1 MIRAALFLASSFVI
15 GFSSSQVVAET
26 IDAEY
31 SRFYSHVKK
40 LDNED
45 TQALQFAFGFV
56 RVGEGRLCGVNAAS
70 IVTDKKT
77 MELEVSD
84 EGRFTVPTE
93 RALKLANALVRID
106 LVERANVCDMSVQ
119 LETKPEYLKQYYKKE
134 ELTFLYEQYEAFFN
148 EMGSFLSFMMPSVK
162 GLMIQ
167 FDDKNLDFITPQG
180 VASRITS
187 HFDED
192 YRRKDKE
199 EDSNHF
205 PMVSRKFENLIDHNI
220 ESP

>member
-15 GFSSSQVVAET
+15 GFSSTQVVAET
-26 IDAEY
+26 LDVEY
-31 SRFYSHVKK
+31 RRFYRHVKK

-106 LVERANVCDMSVQ
+106 LVERANLCDMSVQ
-119 LETKPEYLKQYYKKE
+119 LETKPEYLKPYYKKE

-180 VASRITS
+180 VQINNGVLQIEQDWIDDAKGLTLPHAPLRITAMAS
-187 HFDED
+187 
-192 YRRKDKE
+192 
-199 EDSNHF
+199 S
-205 PMVSRKFENLIDHNI
+205 
-220 ESP
+220 

>member
-15 GFSSSQVVAET
+15 GFSSTQVVAET
-26 IDAEY
+26 IDVEY

-93 RALKLANALVRID
+93 RALKLANALVKID

-180 VASRITS
+180 VQINNGVLQIEQDWIDDAKGLTLPHAPLRITAMAS
-187 HFDED
+187 
-192 YRRKDKE
+192 
-199 EDSNHF
+199 S
-205 PMVSRKFENLIDHNI
+205 
-220 ESP
+220 

>member
-15 GFSSSQVVAET
+15 GFSSTQVVAET
-26 IDAEY
+26 IDVEY

-56 RVGEGRLCGVNAAS
+56 RVGEGRLCGVSAAS

-180 VASRITS
+180 VQINNGVLQIEQDWIDDAKGLTLPHAPLRITAMAS
-187 HFDED
+187 
-192 YRRKDKE
+192 
-199 EDSNHF
+199 S
-205 PMVSRKFENLIDHNI
+205 
-220 ESP
+220 

>member
-1 MIRAALFLASSFVI
+1 MIRAALFFASSLFI
-15 GFSSSQVVAET
+15 GVGSSSVAAET
-26 IDAEY
+26 IDVEY

-56 RVGEGRLCGVNAAS
+56 RVGEGRLCEVNGAS

-77 MELEVSD
+77 MPLEVSG

-93 RALKLANALVRID
+93 KALKLANALVRID
-106 LVERANVCDMSVQ
+106 LNERANVCDMSVQ
-119 LETKPEYLKQYYKKE
+119 LETKPEYLKQYYTKE
-134 ELTFLYEQYEAFFN
+134 DLTFLYGQYEAFFN

-180 VASRITS
+180 VQINNGVLHLEQDWINDAKDLTLPRAPLRVTAMASS
-187 HFDED
+187 
-192 YRRKDKE
+192 
-199 EDSNHF
+199 
-205 PMVSRKFENLIDHNI
+205 
-220 ESP
+220 

>member
-1 MIRAALFLASSFVI
+1 MIRAALFFASSLFI
-15 GFSSSQVVAET
+15 GVGSSSVAAET
-26 IDAEY
+26 IDVEY

-56 RVGEGRLCGVNAAS
+56 RVGEGRLCKVNGAS

-77 MELEVSD
+77 MPLEVSD

-93 RALKLANALVRID
+93 KALKLANALVRID
-106 LVERANVCDMSVQ
+106 LNERANVCDMSVQ
-119 LETKPEYLKQYYKKE
+119 LETKPEYLKQYYTKDD
-134 ELTFLYEQYEAFFN
+134 LTFLYGQYEAFFN

-180 VASRITS
+180 VQINNGVLHLEQIGSTTQKA
-187 HFDED
+187 
-192 YRRKDKE
+192 
-199 EDSNHF
+199 
-205 PMVSRKFENLIDHNI
+205 
-220 ESP
+220 

>member
-15 GFSSSQVVAET
+15 GFSSTQVVAET
-26 IDAEY
+26 IDVEY

-119 LETKPEYLKQYYKKE
+119 LETKPEYLKPYYKKE

-180 VASRITS
+180 VQINNGVLQIEQDWIDDAKGLTLPHAPLRITAMAS
-187 HFDED
+187 
-192 YRRKDKE
+192 
-199 EDSNHF
+199 S
-205 PMVSRKFENLIDHNI
+205 
-220 ESP
+220 

>member
-1 MIRAALFLASSFVI
+1 MIRAALFFASSLFV
-15 GFSSSQVVAET
+15 GVGSTSVAAET
-26 IDAEY
+26 IDVEY

-56 RVGEGRLCGVNAAS
+56 RVGEGRLCGVNGAS

-77 MELEVSD
+77 MPLEVSD

-93 RALKLANALVRID
+93 KALKLANALIRID
-106 LVERANVCDMSVQ
+106 LNERANVCDMSVQ
-119 LETKPEYLKQYYKKE
+119 LETKPEFLKQYYTKE
-134 ELTFLYEQYEAFFN
+134 DLTFLYAQYEAFFN

-167 FDDKNLDFITPQG
+167 FDDKNLDFVTPQG
-180 VASRITS
+180 VQINNGVLHLEQEWINEAKGLTLPKAPLRVTAMASS
-187 HFDED
+187 
-192 YRRKDKE
+192 
-199 EDSNHF
+199 
-205 PMVSRKFENLIDHNI
+205 
-220 ESP
+220 

>member
-15 GFSSSQVVAET
+15 GFSSTQVVAET
-26 IDAEY
+26 IDVEY

-162 GLMIQ
+162 GLMFQ

-180 VASRITS
+180 VQINNGVLQIEQDWIDDAKGLTLPHAPLRITAMAS
-187 HFDED
+187 
-192 YRRKDKE
+192 
-199 EDSNHF
+199 S
-205 PMVSRKFENLIDHNI
+205 
-220 ESP
+220 

>member
-1 MIRAALFLASSFVI
+1 MIRAALFFASSLFI
-15 GFSSSQVVAET
+15 GVGSSSVAAET
-26 IDAEY
+26 IDVEY

-56 RVGEGRLCGVNAAS
+56 RVGEGRLCEVNGAS

-77 MELEVSD
+77 MPLEVSG

-93 RALKLANALVRID
+93 KALKLANALVRID
-106 LVERANVCDMSVQ
+106 LNERANVCDMSVQ
-119 LETKPEYLKQYYKKE
+119 LETKPEYLKQYYTKDD
-134 ELTFLYEQYEAFFN
+134 LTFLYGQYEAFFN

-180 VASRITS
+180 VQINNGVLHLEQEWIDGAKGLTLPHGPLRVTAMASS
-187 HFDED
+187 
-192 YRRKDKE
+192 
-199 EDSNHF
+199 
-205 PMVSRKFENLIDHNI
+205 
-220 ESP
+220 

>member
-26 IDAEY
+26 IDVEY

-167 FDDKNLDFITPQG
+167 FDDKNLDFVTPQG
-180 VASRITS
+180 VQINNGVLQIEQDWIEDAKGLTLPHAPLRITAMAS
-187 HFDED
+187 
-192 YRRKDKE
+192 
-199 EDSNHF
+199 S
-205 PMVSRKFENLIDHNI
+205 
-220 ESP
+220 

>member
-1 MIRAALFLASSFVI
+1 MIRAALFLASSLVMSL
-15 GFSSSQVVAET
+15 SSTHLAAET
-26 IDAEY
+26 IDVEY

-119 LETKPEYLKQYYKKE
+119 LETKPEYLKPYYKKE

-180 VASRITS
+180 VQINNGVLQIEQDWINDAKGLTLPHAPLRITAMAS
-187 HFDED
+187 
-192 YRRKDKE
+192 
-199 EDSNHF
+199 S
-205 PMVSRKFENLIDHNI
+205 
-220 ESP
+220 